1 MAACGLMRSLR
12 ILHLV
17 TRSQRRGAEIA
28 ALELAHEL
36 DALGH
41 HNTVVALAPAFDGS
55 TEPGVPTLSRDPALG
70 GRHFA
75 ASVWR
80 VHRALRREPVDV
92 VLAHGGDP
100 AQVAAFARG
109 RRPAVAWQRI
119 LDFPHDF
126 WTSPQRRWW
135 QLVVRRIDAAFAL
148 TPELVTEVERLGF
161 GGPVWLVPN
170 SRRPEPFLAV
180 DRDTAG
186 ARLREETGVAPDV
199 VLLGLVGALVEQ
211 KRPERALEV
220 LQQLLAAGHRVHL
233 VVVGDGPLRA
243 SLEAR
248 AREHGVAADVSFLG
262 HRRDVANVLGGLD
275 VVLLTSDVEGIPG
288 VVIEAQM
295 AGCPVVTFPLGRVAE
310 VVDDGTSGVVLA
322 RPDVGAMV
330 DAVAALVTDAD
341 ARTRMG
347 GAARARAREFA
358 TDRVAARYSAHLA
371 DLVDRTARGA
381 PVAAAAP
388 HAS

>member
-1 MAACGLMRSLR
+1 MRSLR

-28 ALELAHEL
+28 AVELAHEL

-55 TEPGVPTLSRDPALG
+55 TEPGVPPLSNHPAIG
-70 GRHFA
+70 GIRFV

-80 VHRALRREPVDV
+80 VRRFLRRNPVDV

-100 AQVAAFARG
+100 AQVAAFARR

-119 LDFPHDF
+119 LDFPREF
-126 WTSPQRRWW
+126 WTSPHRRWW

-148 TPELVTEVERLGF
+148 TPELASEVERLGL

-180 DRDTAG
+180 DRDAAG
-186 ARLREETGVAPDV
+186 QRVRAEIGVGREV

-211 KRPERALEV
+211 KRPERALDV
-220 LQQLLAAGHRVHL
+220 VQQLRNGGHAVHL
-233 VVVGDGPLRA
+233 VVAGDGPLRET
-243 SLEAR
+243 LEADAQQR
-248 AREHGVAADVSFLG
+248 GLEDDVSFLG
-262 HRRDVANVLGGLD
+262 YRRDVADLLGGIDLL
-275 VVLLTSDVEGIPG
+275 LLTSDVEGIPG

-310 VVDDGTSGVVLA
+310 VVDDGTTGVVLQQ
-322 RPDVGAMV
+322 PDVPAMV
-330 DAVAALVTDAD
+330 DATATLVRDAATRMRMSEA
-341 ARTRMG
+341 ARTH
-347 GAARARAREFA
+347 ACEFA
-358 TDRVAARYSAHLA
+358 TERIAARYSAHLTE
-371 DLVDRTARGA
+371 LVDHTSSEAAVAR
-381 PVAAAAP
+381 
-388 HAS
+388 

>member
-1 MAACGLMRSLR
+1 MRSLR

-55 TEPGVPTLSRDPALG
+55 TEPGVPALSRNPALG
-70 GRHFA
+70 GLRFA
-75 ASVWR
+75 TSVWH
-80 VHRALRREPVDV
+80 VHRLLRREPVDV

-100 AQVAAFARG
+100 AQVAAFARR

-119 LDFPHDF
+119 LDFPKDF
-126 WTSPQRRWW
+126 WASPQRRWW
-135 QLVVRRIDAAFAL
+135 QVVVRRVDAAFAL
-148 TPELVTEVERLGF
+148 TPELAAEVERLGL

-180 DRDTAG
+180 DRDAAG
-186 ARLREETGVAPDV
+186 ARLREETGVEPDV

-211 KRPERALEV
+211 KRPERALDV
-220 LQQLLAAGHRVHL
+220 LQQLRATGHRVHL
-233 VVVGDGPLRA
+233 VVVGDGPLRP
-243 SLEAR
+243 SLDAAAR
-248 AREHGVAADVSFLG
+248 ARDVAVDITFLG
-262 HRRDVANVLGGLD
+262 YRRDVANVLGGLD
-275 VVLLTSDVEGIPG
+275 IVLLTSDVEGIPG

-310 VVDDGTSGVVLA
+310 VVDDGTTGVVLPRA
-322 RPDVGAMV
+322 DVGAMAA
-330 DAVAALVTDAD
+330 AVAVLVTDAD
-341 ARTRMG
+341 ARARMG
-347 GAARARAREFA
+347 RAARARAREFA
-358 TDRVAARYSAHLA
+358 TDRVAARYAAHLA
-371 DLVDRTARGA
+371 ELVDRTARVPIA
-381 PVAAAAP
+381 VAEP